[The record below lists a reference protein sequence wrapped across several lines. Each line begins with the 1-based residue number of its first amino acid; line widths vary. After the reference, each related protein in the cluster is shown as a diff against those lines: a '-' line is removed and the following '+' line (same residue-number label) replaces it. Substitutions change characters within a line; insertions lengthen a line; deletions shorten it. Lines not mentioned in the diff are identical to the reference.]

1 MKAIMYK
8 SAPSEGI
15 DKSEFQ
21 ELLQRSQERNQ
32 LYDITGYI
40 FLSKTKI
47 VQLIEGNDDMV
58 DRLYNRITTDN
69 RHENVMTIRDKKIE
83 KRTMI
88 GWDMAIIDFWNA
100 KKDKFDEFSLLDK
113 LYSSTDIDLIKA
125 FQAEILS

>member
-69 RHENVMTIRDKKIE
+69 RHENVMTILDKKIE

-113 LYSSTDIDLIKA
+113 LYSSTDIELIKA